1 MKLIQDEHVLNAILK
16 TDQSKNLPPN
26 LADIR
31 LPPEGEAIVD
41 TNVRIDKKMV
51 SMSSDLTENIRSG
64 SHAAISDEI
73 TAETIVHTSDLND
86 KFDAELKGKKV
97 WMKAG
102 GPFRKEPRVGSDFQ
116 VDL

>member
-1 MKLIQDEHVLNAILK
+1 MKIIQDEQVLKAILK
-16 TDQSKNLPPN
+16 TDQSKNFPPD

-41 TNVRIDKKMV
+41 TNVRIDKNIV
-51 SMSSDLTENIRSG
+51 STSSDLIENIRSG
-64 SHAAISDEI
+64 SLAAISDEI
-73 TAETIVHTSDLND
+73 TADSIVHTSDSND

-102 GPFRKEPRVGSDFQ
+102 GPLRKEPRVGSDFQ